1 MWLNLATIS
10 KPCQETVVQFIETV
24 TAQANLEVE
33 AYRLDPL
40 YHNFRN
46 WPVTR
51 FPQPFYA
58 CPGVI
63 LESSEPGCIVSDF
76 FATDERMASDINAAK
91 AEAKQTRKD
100 ESNFEKS
107 EYGENSDKV
116 GKTEANDLALIQAT
130 IKED

>member
-1 MWLNLATIS
+1 M
-10 KPCQETVVQFIETV
+10 QFSETV

-46 WPVTR
+46 LPVTR
-51 FPQPFYA
+51 FPQPLYA
-58 CPGVI
+58 GPGVI
-63 LESSEPGCIVSDF
+63 LESFEPGCIVSDF

-107 EYGENSDKV
+107 QIPLPLQISQMLSHPEMQTGDQHPTPGRY
-116 GKTEANDLALIQAT
+116 L
-130 IKED
+130 

>member
-1 MWLNLATIS
+1 M
-10 KPCQETVVQFIETV
+10 QFSETV

-33 AYRLDPL
+33 AYHLDPL

-46 WPVTR
+46 WPLIR
-51 FPQPFYA
+51 FPQPFHA
-58 CPGVI
+58 GPGVI
-63 LESSEPGCIVSDF
+63 LESFEPGCIVSGF

-130 IKED
+130 IEED